1 MITVMEGIP
10 FPVGRSQSSAF
21 RTGLT
26 TPFHNARECFPEQPG
41 IPEKR
46 LRNIGPRNNGLR
58 ITGPGIMDRG
68 ITDRGIMDRG

>member
-1 MITVMEGIP
+1 MITVMEGIR

-46 LRNIGPRNNGLR
+46 LRNNGPR
-58 ITGPGIMDRG
+58 ITGPGIR
-68 ITDRGIMDRG
+68 DRGIMDCG

>member
-1 MITVMEGIP
+1 MITVKEGIP

-21 RTGLT
+21 RTCLT

-46 LRNIGPRNNGLR
+46 LRNNGLR
-58 ITGPGIMDRG
+58 ITGPGIMDCG
-68 ITDRGIMDRG
+68 